1 VLSDDFGIILRVA
14 IAIGLGAVLGFEREL
29 VHKPAGLRTHV
40 LVAASACFL
49 VQLGELIITQFAANA
64 ALQPTEADPI
74 RILQTIIIGLSVL
87 GTGTIWQN
95 RETREVE
102 GLTTAAS
109 LLFTG
114 ALGIAVALDRLLLA
128 VGLTILALLAVLML
142 RVIER
147 QLELKQG
154 R

>member
-1 VLSDDFGIILRVA
+1 M
-14 IAIGLGAVLGFEREL
+14 GLGAVLGFEREL

-49 VQLGELIITQFAANA
+49 VQLGELIIAHFAANA
-64 ALQPTEADPI
+64 ALQPIEADPI

-87 GTGTIWQN
+87 ATGTIWQD
-95 RETREVE
+95 REAREVE

-114 ALGIAVALDRLLLA
+114 ALGVAVALDRMLLA
-128 VGLTILALLAVLML
+128 LGLTILVLLAILLL

-147 QLELKQG
+147 YLDLKQA